1 MTQENRD
8 QMIRTSTGLVPGL
21 IVVGMGIL
29 FLLNNLEIL
38 HVYDWWQLWPVV
50 VIAIGATKLVDSPS
64 PNEKA
69 GGAVMILIGGVF
81 LASTFGWF
89 DVRARDLW
97 PVALIGAGVVMLF
110 NRLRQLEGREHANWS
125 IAEPT
130 GEPDGVAVFG
140 GFKRSFTT
148 LDYRGGDFVAVFGGG
163 DINLRQAGMQTD
175 AAVVNV
181 TAIFGGFTIKVPP
194 HWLVVNELVGIFG
207 GHEDKTVQPSPDA
220 PDVKRL
226 IVRGAAIFGGVTIK
240 N

>member
-8 QMIRTSTGLVPGL
+8 QMIRTSAGLVPGL
-21 IVVGMGIL
+21 IIVGLGTL
-29 FLLNNLEIL
+29 FLLNNLDIVR
-38 HVYDWWQLWPVV
+38 VYDWWQLWPVV

-110 NRLRQLEGREHANWS
+110 NRLGQLENRDYATWS
-125 IAEPT
+125 IAEPK
-130 GEPDGVAVFG
+130 GQADGIAVFG
-140 GFKRSFTT
+140 GFKRAITT
-148 LDYRGGDFVAVFGGG
+148 NDYRGSDYVAFFGGG
-163 DINLRQAGMQTD
+163 EVNLRQAGMQAD
-175 AAVVNV
+175 AAVLTI

-194 HWLVVNELVGIFG
+194 QWLVVNELVGIFG
-207 GHEDKTVQPSPDA
+207 GHEDKTVQPFPDA
-220 PDVKRL
+220 PGVKRL
-226 IVRGAAIFGGVTIK
+226 IIRGVAVFGGVTIK